1 MRLGLL
7 LTLLFLFVMPATAAY
22 KWIAP
27 DGSVS
32 FSDHP
37 PHPDAEKVPLSD
49 TQTFT
54 PAPIKPQKSATK
66 PDAEAEAEAEKKI
79 ALYNSVTV
87 SSPAHDATIRDN
99 TGNIT
104 VTVAVDPKLRIK
116 QGHKVSIELDGAV
129 VATTTSGQATLSNVD
144 RGSHTLRATI
154 VDREGKILSS
164 SSANT
169 FHLHR
174 ASTRH

>member
-37 PHPDAEKVPLSD
+37 PHPDAEKVPLSAP
-49 TQTFT
+49 QTFT
-54 PAPIKPQKSATK
+54 PTPIKPQKSAIK
-66 PDAEAEAEAEKKI
+66 PEAEADAEKKL
-79 ALYNSVTV
+79 AQYNSVTI

-104 VTVAVDPKLRIK
+104 VTVVIDPNLRIK
-116 QGHKVSIELDGAV
+116 RGHKVTIELDGIV
-129 VATTTSGQATLSNVD
+129 MATTTSGQATLSNID
-144 RGSHTLRATI
+144 RGSHTLRATV
-154 VDREGKILSS
+154 VDRDGKALSS

-174 ASTRH
+174 ASIRH

>member
-7 LTLLFLFVMPATAAY
+7 LTLLLLFVMPATAAY

-37 PHPDAEKVPLSD
+37 PHPDAEKVPLPAP
-49 TQTFT
+49 QTFT
-54 PAPIKPQKSATK
+54 PVPITPPKPTVKSKT
-66 PDAEAEAEAEKKI
+66 EIEKT
-79 ALYNSVTV
+79 ASYSSVTITQ
-87 SSPAHDATIRDN
+87 PAHDESIRDN

-104 VTVAVDPKLRIK
+104 VTVAIDPKLLIK
-116 QGHKVSIELDGAV
+116 RGHQITIELDGAV
-129 VATTTSGQATLSNVD
+129 VATTTSGQTTLSNVD

-154 VDREGKILSS
+154 IDADGKILSS
-164 SSANT
+164 SSAST

-174 ASTRH
+174 ASSRH

>member
-7 LTLLFLFVMPATAAY
+7 LTLLSLFVMPASAAY

-27 DGSVS
+27 DGSVT

-37 PHPDAEKVPLSD
+37 PHPDAEQVPLSD

-54 PAPIKPQKSATK
+54 PAPITPAKPTVKPKSEIEESTS
-66 PDAEAEAEAEKKI
+66 
-79 ALYNSVTV
+79 Y
-87 SSPAHDATIRDN
+87 SSITITRPAHDESIRDN
-99 TGNIT
+99 AGNIT
-104 VTVAVDPKLRIK
+104 VTVAIDPKLRIK
-116 QGHKVSIELDGAV
+116 RGHKVTVELDGAV
-129 VATTTSGQATLSNVD
+129 VATTTSGQITLSNVD

-154 VDREGKILSS
+154 VDRDGKTLSS

-174 ASTRH
+174 ASIHH

>member
-37 PHPDAEKVPLSD
+37 PHPDAEKVPLPA

-54 PAPIKPQKSATK
+54 PAPIKPQNSTAN
-66 PDAEAEAEAEKKI
+66 PGAEAEKKV
-79 ALYNSVTV
+79 ALYNSVTI
-87 SSPAHDATIRDN
+87 SSPVHDTTIRDN

-104 VTVAVDPKLRIK
+104 VTVAIDPKLLIK
-116 QGHKVSIELDGAV
+116 QGHKITIELDGAV
-129 VATTTSGQATLSNVD
+129 VATTTSGQATLGNVD

-154 VDREGKILSS
+154 VDANDTALTSS
-164 SSANT
+164 NVST

-174 ASTRH
+174 ASARH

>member
-54 PAPIKPQKSATK
+54 PAPITPPKPTVK
-66 PDAEAEAEAEKKI
+66 PDTEIEETTS
-79 ALYNSVTV
+79 YSSVAIIQ
-87 SSPAHDATIRDN
+87 PAHDESIRDN

-104 VTVAVDPKLRIK
+104 VTVTIDPKLRIK
-116 QGHKVSIELDGAV
+116 RGHKVTIELDGAV
-129 VATTTSGQATLSNVD
+129 ITTTTSGQATLSNVD

-154 VDREGKILSS
+154 IDADGKTLSS
-164 SSANT
+164 SSEST

>member
-27 DGSVS
+27 DGSVT

-49 TQTFT
+49 TQTFI
-54 PAPIKPQKSATK
+54 PAPIAPPKPSVK
-66 PDAEAEAEAEKKI
+66 PNAEIEEIEETTS
-79 ALYNSVTV
+79 YSSVTITQ
-87 SSPAHDATIRDN
+87 PAHDESIRDN

-104 VTVAVDPKLRIK
+104 VTVAIDPKLRIK
-116 QGHKVSIELDGAV
+116 RGHKVTIELDGAV

-154 VDREGKILSS
+154 VDRDGKALSS

-174 ASTRH
+174 ASIRH